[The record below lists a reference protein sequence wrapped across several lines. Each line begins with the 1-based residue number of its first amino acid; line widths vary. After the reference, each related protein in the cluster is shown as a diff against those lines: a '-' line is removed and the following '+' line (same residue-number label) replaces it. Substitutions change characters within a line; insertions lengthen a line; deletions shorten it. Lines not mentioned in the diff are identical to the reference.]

1 MGRCCVSGGTCPGSG
16 GGSRPSGWAGGLL
29 GEGVRVHWQRDAGRV
44 RALVCHLELRSSL
57 FPGKFDSRVSKT
69 TVT

>member
-1 MGRCCVSGGTCPGSG
+1 MLCVRRDLSWKRRREPPLRVGR
-16 GGSRPSGWAGGLL
+16 GLL